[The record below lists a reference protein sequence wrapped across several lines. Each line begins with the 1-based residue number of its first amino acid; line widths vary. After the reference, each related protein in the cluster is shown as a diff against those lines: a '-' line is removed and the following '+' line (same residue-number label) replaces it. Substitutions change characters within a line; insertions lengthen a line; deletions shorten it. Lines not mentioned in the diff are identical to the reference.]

1 MSLTKEQPKVRK
13 AMASPGENAPAP
25 LARGRGFLHEVW
37 VELKKTTWPTPKEA
51 WRLTSVVL
59 GVIII
64 VAFYIGGIDFLLSWL
79 TNKFHLIK

>member
-1 MSLTKEQPKVRK
+1 MAITKQPVKVRK
-13 AMASPGENAPAP
+13 PMAGPGDNAPAP

-64 VAFYIGGIDFLLSWL
+64 VAIYIGAIDWVLTWL
-79 TNKFHLIK
+79 TLKFHLIK

>member
-1 MSLTKEQPKVRK
+1 MAVTKEQPKVRK
-13 AMASPGENAPAP
+13 SMASPSDNAPAP
-25 LARGRGFLHEVW
+25 LARGRGFLHEVI

-64 VAFYIGGIDFLLSWL
+64 VAAYIGTIDVVL
-79 TNKFHLIK
+79 TQLTTKFHLIK